1 VVVYSLCLAQDKV
14 LGWVCEIFA
23 GSRISPVKTMKV
35 CLISAP
41 TANQFNGRAVGELDA
56 ARIMGE
62 LAPVGILSL
71 AAVLEAKGLQP
82 EVVDL
87 NRVYYSWLRN
97 SHGDQTDFCSFAGD
111 YLAARDYDFF
121 GFSTVCSSYPLTL
134 RIAAEVKRAH
144 PESVVVL
151 GGPQASVVDVA
162 TMRAFPWIDLVVR
175 GEAEQT
181 LPALVDALTQ
191 RSSLAAIPGITF
203 RRDDDGEIV
212 RNPDAPL
219 ILDLDALPFPAF
231 HLFPDV
237 RFCRHFPLELGR
249 GCPFSCTFCSTNDFF
264 RRRFRLKSP
273 EHMIAEMRRIKQTYG
288 ISSFELVHDMFTVDR
303 KRVALFCGALIES
316 GEQFIWGCSA
326 RTDCIDE
333 ELIALMA
340 RAGCRGIFFGI
351 ETGSRRMQKVI
362 DKGLELND
370 SAERVSSCDKFKI
383 NTAVSLM
390 AGFPEETL
398 NDLRDTAAFFVD
410 SLRFD
415 HADPQLSILAPL
427 AGTPITAEHKDALV
441 LNDDVA
447 DMSYRGWQQAP
458 EDHAMIAGHP
468 EIFSSFYSTPLPHLE
483 REFLKELRDFLL
495 NGMRAFRRL
504 LLGLH
509 QDSGNVVDV
518 FQQWQ
523 DWRARNGVHFS
534 GGDRALY
541 YAQRGFPVDFLHFVQ
556 QDYIPSHSKAP
567 LAMTVLAEYEAA
579 LLAGNQQASDGQGS
593 DNRAD
598 HRGSDNQ
605 VSADQASAKQ
615 VPAKD
620 DELLSP
626 ESRLRLLPGVNV
638 IQLPADYHEIV
649 RRLRQR
655 SPLHD
660 LPGRPVKL
668 AIRRTAAEPEVRQL
682 SPLSAELLD
691 LCASGMTVQEMRGEF
706 LLRGIE
712 LSGISADKLCL
723 AGIEILRQQQLIAL
737 A

>member
-1 VVVYSLCLAQDKV
+1 
-14 LGWVCEIFA
+14 
-23 GSRISPVKTMKV
+23 MKV

-41 TANQFNGRAVGELDA
+41 TANQFDGRAVGEMEA

-87 NRVYYSWLRN
+87 NRVYYEWQQKSKRN
-97 SHGDQTDFCSFAGD
+97 RDSSKADFCSFAGS
-111 YLAARDYDFF
+111 YFASRDFDLF

-144 PESVVVL
+144 PRSTVVL

-181 LPALVDALTQ
+181 LPALVDALAGDGALT
-191 RSSLAAIPGITF
+191 AVPGITF
-203 RRDDDGEIV
+203 RQQKDIV
-212 RNPDAPL
+212 RNPAAPL
-219 ILDLDALPFPAF
+219 VSDLDALPFPAF

-264 RRRFRLKSP
+264 RRNFRLKSP
-273 EHMIAEMRRIKQTYG
+273 AQMIADMRRVKQTYG
-288 ISSFELVHDMFTVDR
+288 INSFELVHDMFTVDR
-303 KRVALFCGALIES
+303 KRVVAFCEALES
-316 GEQFIWGCSA
+316 KRKNEEDAFIWGCSA
-326 RTDCIDE
+326 RTDCVDE
-333 ELIALMA
+333 ELIELMSK
-340 RAGCRGIFFGI
+340 AGCRGIFFGI
-351 ETGSRRMQKVI
+351 ETGSKRMQKII

-370 SAERVSSCDKFKI
+370 SAERVRSCDKFKI

-390 AGFPEETL
+390 AGFPEETM

-410 SLRFD
+410 SLRYD

-427 AGTPITAEHKDALV
+427 ADTPIQRQHKDSLV

-447 DMSYRGWQQAP
+447 DMSYRGWRQAP

-468 EIFSSFYSTPLPHLE
+468 EIFSSFYSAPLPHLD

-495 NGMRAFRRL
+495 SGMRAFRRL

-523 DWRARNGVHFS
+523 EWRAANGIQFS
-534 GGDRALY
+534 NGDRTAY
-541 YAQRGFPVDFLHFVQ
+541 YAQSQFPADFLCFVRQ
-556 QDYIPSHSKAP
+556 HYIPASRAP
-567 LAMTVLAEYEAA
+567 LAITALADYEAA
-579 LLAGNQQASDGQGS
+579 LLGGDSGYDQK
-593 DNRAD
+593 
-598 HRGSDNQ
+598 
-605 VSADQASAKQ
+605 QASAGN
-615 VPAKD
+615 PNESE
-620 DELLSP
+620 ELLSP
-626 ESRLRLLPGVNV
+626 DSRLRLLPGVKV
-638 IQLPADYHEIV
+638 IKLPADYQEIV

-660 LPGRPVKL
+660 VPSQPVKL
-668 AIRRTAAEPEVRQL
+668 AIRRVPAGSPEVRQL
-682 SPLSAELLD
+682 TPLSAELLD
-691 LCASGMTVQEMRGEF
+691 LCEDGFTVQEITGEF
-706 LLRGIE
+706 LLRNIE
-712 LSGISADKLCL
+712 VPGVPLGKACL
-723 AGIEILRQQQLIAL
+723 AGIEILRQQRLIAL